1 MRSRGAEEDGRDVTA
16 FLGRAI
22 NGDVSSVALVL
33 VATHIGQLQ
42 SAMGAAHFQIL
53 DGFVRAT
60 STVKSG
66 TASQGPK

>member
-16 FLGRAI
+16 FLGRAT
-22 NGDVSSVALVL
+22 NRNVSSIPL
-33 VATHIGQLQ
+33 
-42 SAMGAAHFQIL
+42 AMGAARFQIL

-60 STVKSG
+60 STVKGG